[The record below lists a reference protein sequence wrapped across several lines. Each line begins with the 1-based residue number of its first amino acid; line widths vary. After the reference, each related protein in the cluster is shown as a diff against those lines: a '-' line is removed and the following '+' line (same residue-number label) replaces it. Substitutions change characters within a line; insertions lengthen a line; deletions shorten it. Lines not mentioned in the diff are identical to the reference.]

1 MGLEARGYCVF
12 IGCSSMSYYCSAAD
26 VGQRLGLDS
35 AQRSRASTRLTSAI
49 RRATIDIDQC
59 FRDYGRDAP
68 SREIG
73 ETTLNGAVAAGATS
87 ITLTS
92 GTDFAST
99 GNGNIDGDSFA
110 WTGKS
115 THVLTGVTGVSA
127 DHLSGVTVQEGEF
140 AHVLR
145 EICADLASSY
155 YLEDDS
161 VFQQGSFGDGGLRTN
176 TLRTRGSENLYRLAH
191 LGSVD

>member
-1 MGLEARGYCVF
+1 VGLEALCIVFLSGCV
-12 IGCSSMSYYCSAAD
+12 SLSYYCSNAD

-35 AQRSRASTRLTSAI
+35 AQRSRAATRLTSAI
-49 RRATIDIDQC
+49 RRATIDIDQA

-87 ITLTS
+87 ILLTDGAS
-92 GTDFAST
+92 FASA
-99 GNGNIDGDSFA
+99 GNGNIDGDSFS

-115 THVLTGVTGVSA
+115 THTLTGVSGISA

-140 AHVLR
+140 AHVIR
-145 EICADLASSY
+145 EICADLAASY

-161 VFQQGSFGDGGLRTN
+161 VFQQGGLRDGGLRTN
-176 TLRTRGSENLYRLAH
+176 TLRSRGNDNLSRLAH

>member
-1 MGLEARGYCVF
+1 
-12 IGCSSMSYYCSAAD
+12 MSYYCSNSD

-35 AQRSRASTRLTSAI
+35 AQRSRASSRLTSAI

-59 FRDYGRDAP
+59 FRDYGRNAP

-73 ETTLNGAVAAGATS
+73 ETTLNGALEAGATS
-87 ITLTS
+87 VVLTDGGS
-92 GTDFAST
+92 FASS
-99 GNGNIDGDSFA
+99 GNGNVDGDSFK

-115 THVLTGVTGVSA
+115 THTLTGVSGLSA
-127 DHLSGVTVQEGEF
+127 DHLSGVIVQEGEF

-155 YLEDDS
+155 YYEDES
-161 VFQQGSFGDGGLRTN
+161 VFQQGGLKEGGLRTN
-176 TLRTRGSENLYRLAH
+176 TLRKRGNENLYRLAH